1 MNNMLKDALEVKD
14 ELLVRYGIKVSFRA
28 PCYGS
33 CGADLESS
41 QYVGGITY
49 WPEKSLFEFQFNSCK
64 SGDVIILDTKEFH
77 AKEEL
82 AAFIEDLIT
91 TQLSR

>member
-1 MNNMLKDALEVKD
+1 MKNMLEDVLEAKS
-14 ELLVRYGIKVSFRA
+14 EFLVRYGIKVSFRA

-33 CGADLESS
+33 CGADLDSS

-49 WPEKSLFEFQFNSCK
+49 WPERSLFEFQFNSCK
-64 SGDVIILDTKEFH
+64 SGDVIILETKEFY

-82 AAFIEDLIT
+82 ADFIEDLIT
-91 TQLSR
+91 TQLSM